1 MLFILGMMMNMSNA
15 VDQSSST
22 SSPAD
27 QTDKQSANHNAVEN
41 QKEDCNANAKDAQDT
56 LLAQKKQIDLTDP
69 SIDLEVQG
77 EKEFNKV
84 LRGGSAVPQR
94 QYTPSTFAPKN
105 NTERENNTNNA
116 E

>member
-1 MLFILGMMMNMSNA
+1 MMMNMSNA

-27 QTDKQSANHNAVEN
+27 QTEEQNANHNAVEN
-41 QKEDCNANAKDAQDT
+41 QKEGCNANARNAQDT
-56 LLAQKKQIDLTDP
+56 LLAQKKQIELTDP
-69 SIDLEVQG
+69 SIDLEAQG
-77 EKEFNKV
+77 ENEFNKV
-84 LRGGSAVPQR
+84 LRRGSAVPQQ

-105 NTERENNTNNA
+105 NKGRENNTNNA